1 MTDIVEEPRAPD
13 ARFAECLIPTVIPS
27 QDFSNEPDEELK
39 RILEESIRTADVE
52 NKQRQKELKY
62 LNNIRKLM
70 EEDRLR
76 QEQIHQ
82 EHLKIKQ
89 KLMEERTIKFH
100 PILKR
105 LTNLSRFDEEIKPLI
120 NLINDLIQHN
130 KYINIDYYDD
140 FQKSLPKTEF
150 DIIEFFFC
158 EDIVDEYDYYS
169 DE

>member
-1 MTDIVEEPRAPD
+1 
-13 ARFAECLIPTVIPS
+13 
-27 QDFSNEPDEELK
+27 
-39 RILEESIRTADVE
+39 
-52 NKQRQKELKY
+52 
-62 LNNIRKLM
+62 
-70 EEDRLR
+70 
-76 QEQIHQ
+76 
-82 EHLKIKQ
+82 
-89 KLMEERTIKFH
+89 MEERTIKFH

-158 EDIVDEYDYYS
+158 EDIVDEYDYES